1 MIEFPLNTPLS
12 EMFKRA
18 GVDPSGPDPLND
30 LRLATNLS
38 LAQIVAKLPEKD
50 RDVILAGFESEGLA
64 YDWNFW
70 GRPNQIP
77 PDKGWS
83 TYALVSGRGFG
94 KELCVDTPVPV
105 PGARNGWKTMG
116 EMKKGDK
123 LFDERGQV
131 CRVVEAHEV
140 RIPEKAYRIHFSDE
154 TSIDA
159 GKDHLWV
166 TYDGEQYDIL
176 ENRRNGRGEGTR
188 NFPKTWAEIER
199 QKKTDKHYRDWGY
212 SDPDSQYYLPNW
224 VQPARARVRDT
235 GELFESLQAGE
246 RHYIPAV
253 HAPIERGV
261 FRRARPDWQ
270 GMGPKAVAAWIID
283 GRRKVLPDH
292 FVYGTPND
300 ICAMI
305 RPILKEWG
313 VRDPE
318 SGIVTLTIENNSR
331 LAGQIVE
338 MLRSLAETPTWRKGG
353 DDEPDVIL
361 FNPRWRG
368 LLFMYRERD
377 DAPFVAQKG
386 GLAPRCRQIVSIEEI
401 EPKPMRCLTVNSKTS
416 MYLVGEAM
424 IPTHNTRAGAEWVH
438 AKALQYPGCRI
449 TLVGRTAADIRDV
462 IVDGDSGICN
472 VGQPADRAEYLK
484 TQRRLVWP
492 NGSIAVGFSAEEPDQ
507 LRGWQGHF
515 AWGDEI
521 AAWKHTVDD
530 SGLTAWDNMVIS
542 TRLGDT
548 PQVLVTTTPKRN
560 QFMFDLL
567 EMEKTEDDV
576 IIVRGSTLEN
586 AGALGQAYI
595 KKMYSRYDGT
605 RVADQELHGMMLDA
619 VEGALWTEA
628 GIEASRI
635 YAEKGKEPVPAL
647 KVIAVDPSV
656 EEDPTDDCGIIVA
669 GATNHKRLEDR
680 EAWVLED
687 WSINGAPSVWA
698 QQVVDCWKVHRCPVI
713 VETNQGGAMAA
724 TIIHALNPDVPIL
737 DVRATEGKKLRAGPV
752 TLKYDKGK
760 VHHVNV
766 LSDLE
771 DEMCSWVPG
780 ETRKSPDRVDALVYA
795 ITALLVK
802 PPKKLGAKQIRARNV
817 ANRRITKRKRPG
829 EGGVA
834 GWGR

>member
-261 FRRARPDWQ
+261 FRRA
-270 GMGPKAVAAWIID
+270 
-283 GRRKVLPDH
+283 DH
-292 FVYGTPND
+292 
-300 ICAMI
+300 
-305 RPILKEWG
+305 
-313 VRDPE
+313 
-318 SGIVTLTIENNSR
+318 
-331 LAGQIVE
+331 
-338 MLRSLAETPTWRKGG
+338 
-353 DDEPDVIL
+353 
-361 FNPRWRG
+361 
-368 LLFMYRERD
+368 
-377 DAPFVAQKG
+377 
-386 GLAPRCRQIVSIEEI
+386 
-401 EPKPMRCLTVNSKTS
+401 
-416 MYLVGEAM
+416 
-424 IPTHNTRAGAEWVH
+424 
-438 AKALQYPGCRI
+438 
-449 TLVGRTAADIRDV
+449 
-462 IVDGDSGICN
+462 
-472 VGQPADRAEYLK
+472 
-484 TQRRLVWP
+484 
-492 NGSIAVGFSAEEPDQ
+492 
-507 LRGWQGHF
+507 
-515 AWGDEI
+515 
-521 AAWKHTVDD
+521 
-530 SGLTAWDNMVIS
+530 
-542 TRLGDT
+542 
-548 PQVLVTTTPKRN
+548 
-560 QFMFDLL
+560 
-567 EMEKTEDDV
+567 
-576 IIVRGSTLEN
+576 
-586 AGALGQAYI
+586 
-595 KKMYSRYDGT
+595 
-605 RVADQELHGMMLDA
+605 
-619 VEGALWTEA
+619 
-628 GIEASRI
+628 
-635 YAEKGKEPVPAL
+635 
-647 KVIAVDPSV
+647 
-656 EEDPTDDCGIIVA
+656 
-669 GATNHKRLEDR
+669 
-680 EAWVLED
+680 
-687 WSINGAPSVWA
+687 
-698 QQVVDCWKVHRCPVI
+698 
-713 VETNQGGAMAA
+713 
-724 TIIHALNPDVPIL
+724 
-737 DVRATEGKKLRAGPV
+737 
-752 TLKYDKGK
+752 
-760 VHHVNV
+760 
-766 LSDLE
+766 
-771 DEMCSWVPG
+771 
-780 ETRKSPDRVDALVYA
+780 
-795 ITALLVK
+795 
-802 PPKKLGAKQIRARNV
+802 
-817 ANRRITKRKRPG
+817 
-829 EGGVA
+829 
-834 GWGR
+834 